1 MVISLI
7 LLFITCMSLSFFEDQ
22 MKANDKL
29 LLYVVFGIAMIFI
42 AGMRAVGSTPD
53 TESYQMYFESN
64 SELAL
69 LLHEPTFKFFINA
82 LQSSPLG
89 VNALFFVYAIISIP
103 IHLALFWKVSKVPLL
118 TLTIY
123 ISYYYM
129 MHEMVQIRAGVA
141 AGLFLWAIYFYVKK
155 KKLWTLTFIIL
166 GTLFHFSAAAGLVI
180 FLLRDKLPNW
190 ERIVLYALVPVG
202 MLVYFSHFDI
212 SMLLPDVFGLERLMK
227 YREANEMGAEDDL
240 AGWMFESH
248 PLIWMNIVLYYASIY
263 YHDFLKERFKYT
275 TIAIKVQAVGFCF
288 LFFVNSFSKV
298 VGNRMNDYFSI
309 ASILL
314 WTASIY
320 AFYPKLLSKLLSN
333 AISTIRFAASMMAYA
348 LALLWMNK

>member
-7 LLFITCMSLSFFEDQ
+7 LLFITCMSLSFYEDQ

-29 LLYVVFGIAMIFI
+29 LLYVAFGIVMIFI

-53 TESYQMYFESN
+53 TEAYAMYFDTN

-69 LLHEPTFKFFINA
+69 ILHEPTFRFFINA
-82 LQSSPLG
+82 LQSSSLG

-155 KKLWTLTFIIL
+155 QKLWTLAFILL

-202 MLVYFSHFDI
+202 MLVYFSHYDI

-227 YREANEMGAEDDL
+227 YREANEMGTEDDL